1 MTKADILHRIDH
13 CRSCGSSGLV
23 DLRSFGQTPIAD
35 RLMSPGDDS
44 PELSAPLTLSHCLD
58 CALCQ
63 IRETLPPEIL
73 FPANYPYYSSVS
85 PALVAHFRQSA
96 EHLVASLGLGAD
108 HLVFEAAS
116 NDGYMLQMFRAHG
129 IATLGID
136 PAEGP
141 GRVARDRGIETI
153 HEFFGADLAR
163 DLASQGRKAD
173 LFLANNVLAH
183 VADTSDFV
191 AGIANILAPDG
202 VAVLEAPYL
211 LDLINHGAFD
221 TIYHQHLLYLSLTAL
236 VPLFASHGLHLNDAE
251 RTKIH
256 GGSLR
261 LFISRAPDT
270 SVRLIELLA
279 EETRRGVSSIE
290 FYDSF
295 LSRIEAMRRETA
307 GAISALK
314 REGQRIAGYGAAA
327 KATTLLHYF
336 GLDAEDIDFIVDK
349 SPWKQ
354 GLEMPGTRIPI
365 VAPERLQSDRPD
377 AILILAWNFANE
389 IVAENQAYTECGGRF
404 LIPVPEFREIS
415 GELAGVSL

>member
-1 MTKADILHRIDH
+1 MNTAISLHRVKH
-13 CRSCGSSGLV
+13 CRSCGSANLV
-23 DLRSFGQTPIAD
+23 DLISFGETPIAD
-35 RLMSPGDDS
+35 RLMSPGDGG
-44 PELSAPLTLSHCLD
+44 PEIVAPLTLTHCLD

-63 IRETLPPEIL
+63 IRETLPPEAL

-85 PALVAHFRQSA
+85 PALVAHFQKSA
-96 EHLVASLGLGAD
+96 DTLATDLGLGAD
-108 HLVFEAAS
+108 QLVVEAAS
-116 NDGYMLQMFRAHG
+116 NDGYMLQMFREHG

-141 GRVARDRGIETI
+141 VQVARDRGIETI

-163 DLASQGRKAD
+163 DLASQGRQAD

-183 VADTSDFV
+183 VADTNDFV
-191 AGIANILAPDG
+191 AGIADILAPKG
-202 VAVLEAPYL
+202 VAVIEAPYL
-211 LDLINHGAFD
+211 LDLVGHGAFD
-221 TIYHQHLLYLSLTAL
+221 TIYHQHLLYFSLTAL
-236 VPLFASHGLHLNDAE
+236 VPLFARHGLHLNDAE
-251 RTKIH
+251 RTKVH

-270 SVRLIELLA
+270 SVRLKDLLG
-279 EETRRGVSSIE
+279 EERRRDVASVE
-290 FYDSF
+290 FYDRF
-295 LSRIEAMRRETA
+295 LSRIAGMRRETMK
-307 GAISALK
+307 AISALK
-314 REGQRIAGYGAAA
+314 LEGRRIAGYGAAA

-336 GLDAEDIDFIVDK
+336 GLGPGDIDFIIDK

-389 IVAENQAYTECGGRF
+389 IVAENQSYAQSGGRF
-404 LIPVPEFREIS
+404 LVPVPEFREVT